1 MANYN
6 SFDDWKAWMQTV
18 IKENGVGAITGP
30 LLQAVLGELS
40 DTSEWMV
47 STSGSS
53 ADARALAAEGWAVG
67 TQRGVPV
74 TEGSPYYENNS
85 LYWSQQVMATA
96 GDLAALVQQA
106 QTAIRGADDAAADAG
121 RAAQSATEAATLANE
136 KSAEASAAASLA
148 NEKSAEAS
156 AAASLAT
163 EKAAYAEQQGNY
175 ARGEID
181 GAKGDFPSLND
192 RFNHVDETAMYFEET
207 GVSAD
212 PQLIDEYQRT
222 LQQAYQCITDMLAAT
237 NMAKQSATTAELAA
251 RHADTVADLTDAA
264 SRQATE
270 QAQRAA
276 AAADSAEQATTDAT
290 NAAGDA
296 LSKARMAETAAVTAN
311 VRAEYAREQAVY
323 ATEQG
328 DYAKSMG
335 ETLEGMGVFF
345 EEAPLIS

>member
-1 MANYN
+1 
-6 SFDDWKAWMQTV
+6 MQTV

-30 LLQAVLGELS
+30 LLQTVLGELS
-40 DTSEWMV
+40 DTAEWLV
-47 STSGSS
+47 SVSGSS

-85 LYWSQQVMATA
+85 LYWSQQVIATA
-96 GDLAALVQQA
+96 GDLAELVQQA
-106 QTAIRGADDAAADAG
+106 QTAIRNADDAAADAVRIATLAEG
-121 RAAQSATEAATLANE
+121 KAGEANDAAILANE
-136 KSAEASAAASLA
+136 KAGLAETAAGNAD
-148 NEKSAEAS
+148 
-156 AAASLAT
+156 
-163 EKAAYAEQQGNY
+163 EKAGFAQQQGGY
-175 ARGEID
+175 AREQGDYAKGEID
-181 GAKGDFPSLND
+181 GAKGDYESLD
-192 RFNHVDETAMYFEET
+192 ARFDHVDEISMYFEET
-207 GVSAD
+207 GVIAD

-251 RHADTVADLTDAA
+251 RHADAVANIADEA

-276 AAADSAEQATTDAT
+276 SAADAAEQATTDAT

-296 LSKARMAETAAVTAN
+296 LSKARMAETAATTAN
-311 VRAEYAREQAVY
+311 VRAEYARQQAIY

-328 DYAKSMG
+328 DYAHRMA
-335 ETLEGMGVFF
+335 EALEDTGVFF
-345 EEAPLIS
+345 EEAPLL